1 MSIKF
6 ERNEDGSLTY
16 NNFKEAEH
24 IISESVKEEVNIY
37 IEDNITE
44 AVEARIAS
52 RVTKSMASVREHYEE
67 EYKRMEGELVILR
80 ATNRTSEERAQT
92 LANSLEETSK
102 ELKELRNDITKAL
115 IYSDKLNSVVKLL
128 GGLKEVL
135 ANELLEKP
143 EEYELLED

>member
-115 IYSDKLNSVVKLL
+115 IYSDKLNNVVELL

>member
-6 ERNEDGSLTY
+6 ERNEDGSLTC

-115 IYSDKLNSVVKLL
+115 IYSDKLNNVVELL